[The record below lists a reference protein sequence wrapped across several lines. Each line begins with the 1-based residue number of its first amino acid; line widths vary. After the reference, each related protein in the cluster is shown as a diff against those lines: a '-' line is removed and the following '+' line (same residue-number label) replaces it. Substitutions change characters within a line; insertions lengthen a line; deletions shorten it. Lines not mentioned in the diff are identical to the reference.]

1 MHSRN
6 AREAAAV
13 KAVLQASMFHIS
25 MNGVSVPSMAVEN
38 AYSIGIP
45 PAAAPATGTTPTAGG
60 LLGVVSTGDDTD
72 SFFNTTTSGVTT
84 SAGGIGLT
92 TAQVQSGVSP
102 IDTWGVVEGWQGQT
116 FAGSPPLATAPFWG
130 QCTVNSGFPLLLWQ
144 FAADPCSVDPPGPPP
159 AVPSGPPLNVSAVAG
174 DAGVSVAWQAPVA
187 SGSFPVSSYQV
198 QGSPSGT
205 CVATA
210 PARTC
215 EITGLT
221 NDVAYIFEVRAL
233 TGVTQGFEMGA
244 IVRPW
249 VRLPGQT
256 SFTQGRA
263 SILVD
268 VDGGFTWQCRVGK
281 KVTVYVETPDGSLR
295 SNRITIPRSGG

>member
-1 MHSRN
+1 
-6 AREAAAV
+6 
-13 KAVLQASMFHIS
+13 
-25 MNGVSVPSMAVEN
+25 
-38 AYSIGIP
+38 
-45 PAAAPATGTTPTAGG
+45 
-60 LLGVVSTGDDTD
+60 
-72 SFFNTTTSGVTT
+72 
-84 SAGGIGLT
+84 
-92 TAQVQSGVSP
+92 
-102 IDTWGVVEGWQGQT
+102 
-116 FAGSPPLATAPFWG
+116 
-130 QCTVNSGFPLLLWQ
+130 
-144 FAADPCSVDPPGPPP
+144 
-159 AVPSGPPLNVSAVAG
+159 
-174 DAGVSVAWQAPVA
+174 
-187 SGSFPVSSYQV
+187 
-198 QGSPSGT
+198 
-205 CVATA
+205 
-210 PARTC
+210 
-215 EITGLT
+215 LT